1 MNFPDG
7 LFPAVW
13 SWAALVLCLPIVGW
27 AVFTAP
33 WRRLGDAK
41 QLHGWLGTI
50 VVLMLM
56 WRINAN
62 VRPGL
67 NLHFLGA
74 TTLTLMF
81 GRQLAIVGLGIVL
94 GAVTAIG
101 AAGWSAYP
109 LNALVLVALPP
120 FLADAIRRLVER
132 RLPCHMFVYIF
143 AAGFFGAAVTIMLTG
158 LAATSLLALADI
170 YPVHLLFSDYY
181 PYFALLGFAE
191 AWMNGAAI
199 TLLVVYFP
207 EWVGTFDD
215 RRYLWKK

>member
-7 LFPAVW
+7 LFTAAW
-13 SWAALVLCLPIVGW
+13 TWGAALPLAAIVAW
-27 AVFTAP
+27 SVATAP
-33 WRRLGDAK
+33 WRRLADST
-41 QLHGWLGTI
+41 QLHGWLGTL
-50 VVLMLM
+50 VVLMVM
-56 WRINAN
+56 WRLNAN

-94 GAVTAIG
+94 AAVTAVG
-101 AAGWSAYP
+101 AAGWTAYP
-109 LNALVLVALPP
+109 LNALLLAALPP

-132 RLPCHMFVYIF
+132 MLPPHLFVYIF
-143 AAGFFGAAVTIMLTG
+143 VVAFFGAAVTIVLTG
-158 LAATSLLALADI
+158 LAATLVLAIAGV
-170 YPVHLLFSDYY
+170 YSAYLLFSDYY
-181 PYFALLGFAE
+181 PYYALLGFAE

-207 EWVGTFDD
+207 HWVGTFDD
-215 RRYLWKK
+215 RRYLRKK